1 MADRGKT
8 YMTLTADSIDS
19 AIAKLPRHYAS
30 VVTYL
35 FGDGELRSNTLGA
48 ILKRLELINASAAA
62 SMCVYRSGDYDTD
75 TKFQEYIFDVIKKG
89 AVKKTILDSPR
100 SLLKTEI
107 SRAFKIPEFLNRCID
122 FELNTPDK
130 IADVLLGTAKS
141 APLEKTVLRNMFVQ
155 THVSIIL
162 LMLAVE
168 LGLPLSKENRQLY
181 KAVKRPFVGHEIK
194 LLFSDLWNRYKYIG
208 LVVFSFALM
217 AYAGPQGWSLLAEP
231 AIYLPYMDINE
242 GVLSPKNQV
251 LFKLYLMIIFGFMLY
266 LILGNKF
273 HYLVQPDRKTNPDTQ
288 ERIRKIVPAFY
299 ITLLMYLT
307 GPAIEFFDSLNQ
319 PTHPI
324 EAAVEKRDFKEAE
337 QLAIKNTYW
346 SAEQK
351 DFVLAQLLLKQR
363 YEMPKAEYN
372 EKLAQY
378 SQSIIKEHS
387 FGRFSTEYAESYGV
401 KKILDANN
409 IENTLVPYESHR
421 AVLFIWLMVLAYC
434 FISLAIEVDHFGI
447 KKHREKKRKAKQTEL
462 DSNDQIKI

>member
-1 MADRGKT
+1 
-8 YMTLTADSIDS
+8 MTLTADSIDS
-19 AIAKLPRHYAS
+19 AITKLPRHYAS

-35 FGDGELRSNTLGA
+35 FGDGELRNDTLGA

-62 SMCVYRSGDYDTD
+62 SVCVYRSGDYDTD
-75 TKFQEYIFDVIKKG
+75 TRFQEYIFDVIKEG
-89 AVKKTILDSPR
+89 PIEKTILDTPR

-107 SRAFKIPEFLNRCID
+107 SQAFKVPEFLNSCID
-122 FELNTPDK
+122 FELNTPNK

-141 APLEKTVLRNMFVQ
+141 APLEQTVLRNMFVQ

-168 LGLPLSKENRQLY
+168 LGLPLSKENKRLY
-181 KAVKRPFVGHEIK
+181 RAIKRPFVGYEIK
-194 LLFSDLWNRYKYIG
+194 LIFSDLWNRYKYIG
-208 LVVFSFALM
+208 LIVVSFALL
-217 AYAGPQGWSLLAEP
+217 AYAGTQGWSLLSEP

-242 GVLSPKNQV
+242 SVLSPKNRL

-266 LILGNKF
+266 LIIGNKF

-288 ERIRKIVPAFY
+288 ERVRKVVPAFY
-299 ITLLMYLT
+299 IILLMYLT
-307 GPAIEFFDSLNQ
+307 GPAVGFFDSLKQ

-324 EAAVEKRDFKEAE
+324 EAAVEKRDFKKAE
-337 QLAIKNTYW
+337 QLAIKNTNW

-372 EKLAQY
+372 QKLAQY
-378 SQSIIKEHS
+378 SQSIIKEYS
-387 FGRFSTEYAESYGV
+387 FGRFSSEYAESYGV

-409 IENTLVPYESHR
+409 IENPLVPYDYHR
-421 AVLFIWLMVLAYC
+421 AVLFIWLMVLVYC
-434 FISLAIEVDHFGI
+434 FVSLAVEIDYFGI
-447 KKHREKKRKAKQTEL
+447 KKHREKKRKASQTAL
-462 DSNDQIKI
+462 DSNDQIKV